1 MYFQIKIIKSRACN
15 NLVPKQ
21 VPWGN
26 FRGNRSSWGSFFKLF
41 AYFVCIAHFTAEWY
55 SFSLL
60 WAFFSLFIFF
70 SYMFFFF
77 ILDFLPLLIF
87 PWAKIFPLAKS
98 IHIYIWSS
106 ENDLVHAFSCVLSSY
121 GARGKFGEHTRSQSL
136 VISNRTRAAR
146 LFDFEITRM
155 ISAQIALYSVQL
167 PL

>member
-1 MYFQIKIIKSRACN
+1 MYFQIKIIKSGGCN

-26 FRGNRSSWGSFFKLF
+26 FRGNHSSWARFSSYLHILF
-41 AYFVCIAHFTAEWY
+41 ASRTSQQNGTLSLFFGP
-55 SFSLL
+55 FSLCL
-60 WAFFSLFIFF
+60 FFFLIC
-70 SYMFFFF
+70 FFF

-121 GARGKFGEHTRSQSL
+121 GARGKFGEHPRSQSL